1 MPLLSEPWRL
11 FFLLAGPFVGTLA
24 ATWAVAWPRL
34 PRPLAGA
41 SVCARCGAVIP
52 PARQIPIV
60 SWVLSRGGRLC
71 CDGRIPHAYPLG
83 ETAGLA
89 VGLACA
95 LFTAT
100 PAEAALKLL
109 LGAALIYAALVD
121 LRRFVIPAQAI
132 ALVAALGLA
141 EHLRR
146 VDLPALMDG
155 VIGAVGVAAVFE
167 TLRRVSALGGGKP
180 RMGAGDG
187 LLAAALALWIGWQG
201 VPLLVAAAALGAL
214 LVLAFRRR
222 RGVVSFGLWL
232 SAAGGAAVVGVLPGG

>member
-1 MPLLSEPWRL
+1 MSLLIEPWRL
-11 FFLLAGPFVGTLA
+11 FFLLAGPFVGTLV

-34 PRPLAGA
+34 PRPLAGV
-41 SVCARCGAVIP
+41 SSCARCGAVIP
-52 PARQIPIV
+52 PMRQIPIL
-60 SWVLSRGGRLC
+60 SWAQSRRGRAC
-71 CDGRIPHAYPLG
+71 CDGRIPNAYPLG

-95 LFTAT
+95 LLTAA

-132 ALVAALGLA
+132 VLVATLGLA

-146 VDLPALMDG
+146 ADLPALMDG

-167 TLRRVSALGGGKP
+167 ALRRVSVLGGGRP

-187 LLAAALALWIGWQG
+187 LLAAALVMWIGWQDA
-201 VPLLVAAAALGAL
+201 PLLVAATALAALLA
-214 LVLAFRRR
+214 LAFRKR
-222 RGVVSFGLWL
+222 RGAVPFGLWL
-232 SAAGGAAVVGVLPGG
+232 SAAGGAAVLGGLPG